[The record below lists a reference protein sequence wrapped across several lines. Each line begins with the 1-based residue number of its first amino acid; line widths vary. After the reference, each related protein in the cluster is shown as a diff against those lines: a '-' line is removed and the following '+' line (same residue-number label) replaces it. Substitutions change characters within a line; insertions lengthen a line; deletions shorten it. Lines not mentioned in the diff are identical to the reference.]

1 MEEKQEDEIGPVYCF
16 RSHGFCLHGI
26 PRRTG
31 RHPRKDACDWGA
43 GGGVRQRDEEDED
56 GSGMIIEDDDDGDVG
71 RGVAGRGREHVEC
84 ADLEF
89 PEEMIAEAMSLSA
102 GGRYASIIRS
112 LLEYNGSLF

>member
-1 MEEKQEDEIGPVYCF
+1 MRLAPFTVFALMAFACTAYHAGPGGTLARMHVIGE
-16 RSHGFCLHGI
+16 R
-26 PRRTG
+26 
-31 RHPRKDACDWGA
+31 A
-43 GGGVRQRDEEDED
+43 GGVRQRDEEDED